1 MSSTEVDLNP
11 NKTVGLSLPLR
22 GDNLNDF
29 SLTRNAAQQS
39 AFNLKNLLLTTIGER
54 INQPE
59 FGSQLKA
66 LCFEQIDDELPIR
79 VENEVKRAVSRW
91 LNYLQIQSVET
102 LTRDG
107 DKSKIFVKI
116 NYTVGQGAPLNTT
129 IGVESNG

>member
-29 SLTRNAAQQS
+29 SLTRDAAQQS
-39 AFNLKNLLLTTIGER
+39 AFNLQNLLLTTVGER
-54 INQPE
+54 LNQPE

-66 LCFEQIDDELPIR
+66 LCFEQIDDEAYI
-79 VENEVKRAVSRW
+79 
-91 LNYLQIQSVET
+91 QIQSVET

>member
-39 AFNLKNLLLTTIGER
+39 AFNLKNLLLTTVGER
-54 INQPE
+54 VNQPE
-59 FGSQLKA
+59 FGSRLKA

-79 VENEVKRAVSRW
+79 IENEVKRAVSRW

>member
-39 AFNLKNLLLTTIGER
+39 AFNLKNLLLTTVGER

-79 VENEVKRAVSRW
+79 IENEVKRAVSRW

>member
-22 GDNLNDF
+22 GDNINDF
-29 SLTRNAAQQS
+29 SLTRNAAEQS
-39 AFNLKNLLLTTIGER
+39 AFNLKNLLLTTVGER
-54 INQPE
+54 VNQPE

-79 VENEVKRAVSRW
+79 IENEVKRAVSRW

>member
-79 VENEVKRAVSRW
+79 IENEVKRAVSRW

>member
-39 AFNLKNLLLTTIGER
+39 AFNLKNLLLTTVGER
-54 INQPE
+54 VNQPE

-66 LCFEQIDDELPIR
+66 LCF
-79 VENEVKRAVSRW
+79 ENEVKRAVSRW

>member
-39 AFNLKNLLLTTIGER
+39 AFNLKNLLLTTVGER

-59 FGSQLKA
+59 FGIQLKA

-79 VENEVKRAVSRW
+79 IENEVKRAVSRW
-91 LNYLQIQSVET
+91 LGYLQIQSVET

>member
-39 AFNLKNLLLTTIGER
+39 AFNLKNLLLTTVGER

-79 VENEVKRAVSRW
+79 IENEGKRAVSRW

>member
-54 INQPE
+54 VNQPE

-79 VENEVKRAVSRW
+79 IENEVKRAVSRW

>member
-59 FGSQLKA
+59 FGSRLKA

-79 VENEVKRAVSRW
+79 IENEVKRAVSRW

>member
-39 AFNLKNLLLTTIGER
+39 AFNLKNLLLTTVGER

-59 FGSQLKA
+59 FGSRLKA

-79 VENEVKRAVSRW
+79 IENEVKRAVSRW

>member
-39 AFNLKNLLLTTIGER
+39 AFNLKNLLLTTVGER
-54 INQPE
+54 VNQPE
-59 FGSQLKA
+59 FGSRLKA

-79 VENEVKRAVSRW
+79 IENEVKRAVSRW

-102 LTRDG
+102 LTRNG

>member
-39 AFNLKNLLLTTIGER
+39 AFNLKNLLLTTVGER
-54 INQPE
+54 VNQPE

-79 VENEVKRAVSRW
+79 IENEVKRAVSRW

>member
-1 MSSTEVDLNP
+1 M
-11 NKTVGLSLPLR
+11 
-22 GDNLNDF
+22 
-29 SLTRNAAQQS
+29 
-39 AFNLKNLLLTTIGER
+39 
-54 INQPE
+54 
-59 FGSQLKA
+59 
-66 LCFEQIDDELPIR
+66 
-79 VENEVKRAVSRW
+79 SRW